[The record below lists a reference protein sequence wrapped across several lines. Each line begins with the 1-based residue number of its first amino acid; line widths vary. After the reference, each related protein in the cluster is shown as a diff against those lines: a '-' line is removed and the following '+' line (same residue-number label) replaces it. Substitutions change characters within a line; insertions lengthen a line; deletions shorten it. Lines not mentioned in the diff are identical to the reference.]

1 MGSGEALNV
10 CWAKFPEGLVQLF
23 SVKEAGPREDTWAL
37 DSLWYL
43 STLSGAP

>member
-23 SVKEAGPREDTWAL
+23 SVKEAGPREDTRAL
-37 DSLWYL
+37 DSLWDL